1 MNRTLRFVLL
11 ALLVYVLMVS
21 LYQCSRGVVSGGPR
35 PWWWW
40 GRSYRNEI
48 YIAPGR
54 DRSRETR
61 RDRRSA
67 PAPRGAFGGFRG
79 GGPGS
84 GK

>member
-1 MNRTLRFVLL
+1 MNRILRFVLL
-11 ALLVYVLMVS
+11 ALLVYVLVVA
-21 LYQCSRGVVSGGPR
+21 LYQCSRGVVYGGPR
-35 PWWWW
+35 GWWW
-40 GRSYRNEI
+40 GRSYRNV

-54 DRSRETR
+54 DRSRETW

-79 GGPGS
+79 GGPSS